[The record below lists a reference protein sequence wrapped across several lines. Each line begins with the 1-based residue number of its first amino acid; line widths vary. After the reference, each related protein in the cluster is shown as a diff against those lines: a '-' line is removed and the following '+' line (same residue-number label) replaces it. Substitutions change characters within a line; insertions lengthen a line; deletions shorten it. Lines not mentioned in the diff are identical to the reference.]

1 MNKARLPS
9 HALLLAKEHWTDDN
23 ELVRFLGSQMVSGR
37 LALVLGAGISMPFG
51 LPNWPALLQELRK
64 VLRKDPLLVAN
75 PSVKDDPPPD
85 CDLKRE
91 AEDLRLIYEESGG
104 TTNGFL
110 DHVSS
115 ALYSSHRITVESL
128 LENRTLA
135 ALGAFVMA
143 SKRGRAGAVIS
154 FNYDDILEYYL
165 DYHGSVVISVSA
177 DKYWAPSAD
186 VVIYHPHGFLPKF
199 TTRTRSNDL
208 VLDQESYSKA
218 VGSRELWW
226 EQIRLLLRQHFC
238 IFIGLSGND
247 DNLDSMLKEV
257 NEAHPARAAQLPFWG
272 LSFTTTAADSMSRI
286 MGNRGIFMKS
296 LNSFDELPDF
306 LFAICREAASLIP
319 TS

>member
-1 MNKARLPS
+1 MNKVRLS
-9 HALLLAKEHWTDDN
+9 THGLLLSKEHWVDDTA
-23 ELVRFLGSQMVSGR
+23 LVRFLGNQMVAGR

-51 LPNWPALLQELRK
+51 LPNWPTLLQELRK
-64 VLRKDPLLVAN
+64 VLKTDPLLKGN
-75 PSVKDDPPPD
+75 PNLKDDPPPNW
-85 CDLKRE
+85 DLKRL
-91 AEDLRLIYEESGG
+91 AEDLRIIYEESGG
-104 TTNGFL
+104 TTQGFL

-115 ALYSSHRITVESL
+115 ALYSNHRIKVETL

-135 ALGAFVMA
+135 ALGAFVMS

-154 FNYDDILEYYL
+154 FNYDDLLEYYL
-165 DYHGSVVISVSA
+165 DYHGSVVVSISA

-199 TTRTRSNDL
+199 TNRTRSDDL

-218 VGSRELWW
+218 VGSKELWW

-247 DNLDSMLKEV
+247 DNLDSMLREV
-257 NEAHPARAAQLPFWG
+257 NEAHPAKVGQLPFWG
-272 LSFTTTAADSMSRI
+272 LSFTATAEDPMSRI
-286 MGNRGIFMKS
+286 LSRRGIYLKRV
-296 LNSFDELPDF
+296 NSFDDLPEF

-319 TS
+319 TR